1 MAEGISPEAQKVM
14 TAYRRSRNEFNQARI
29 DSEKAMRYINND
41 SWDPTDLANAISA
54 KKPALKY
61 PVMMPILQAIVG
73 NEQLS
78 AKKGHVKA
86 NDAES
91 IQMVDMVQN
100 RWNMLNDEQEV
111 EDKIQLAF
119 TDALITKMGG
129 FIERRFVV
137 NELGYLDY
145 DYRVANNF
153 RLHFDPETITSDY
166 KLDKC
171 NWLIKE
177 SWPTL
182 DELRATHGEEEA
194 FEHEKKINW
203 WDKLTGYLKRI
214 KEGSYSTS
222 DGFNKENN
230 TYQSL
235 EMEERVVKKYIK
247 AWDGSS
253 FEYTRFTPEEYL
265 KAKRTNPK
273 LQMLKEDY
281 DFNIHVTTV
290 IPFFQDIVV
299 KDEDFVQAERV
310 SNFSIFPIFSYS
322 LSTQAIEA
330 TSAMDMM
337 LDVQDDINKGKSQV
351 RDYIQQIVSAITLVS
366 NREKDL
372 LESII
377 RKKGQPGQVY
387 GARDVEKALKK
398 IGPDTIPAEI
408 LIHPDAAYE
417 FLVNITG
424 IGKSL
429 FGQSERSG
437 ESGVLFQKKIERAAA
452 VINPYYRNVSRLRKS
467 LLEDFIDNFA
477 FVYADQDRLIQLKD
491 AKGLQGQAY
500 LNLTFRDNQ
509 GIEQTLNSTK
519 NLSLYVELD
528 EGQDSITA
536 REENFENSMAMFSM
550 ISNVNPNAA
559 SALIPA
565 LLEDAPIR
573 NKDQWLELI
582 QGSLQEQAGGAAAQ
596 DQLAQFSEMMK
607 NEQVRRG
614 MITDQ
619 EKLQLEADNAAA
631 DREAAQTQPTQQA
644 A

>member
-1 MAEGISPEAQKVM
+1 MAEGISPEADKVM

-41 SWDPTDLANAISA
+41 SWDATDLANAITA

-91 IQMVDMVQN
+91 IQMVDLIQN
-100 RWNMLNDEQEV
+100 RWNMINDEQEI
-111 EDKIQLAF
+111 EDKIQLSF

-137 NELGYLDY
+137 NELGYLDF

-171 NWLIKE
+171 NWLVKE
-177 SWPTL
+177 AWLTL
-182 DELRATHGEEEA
+182 DQLREIHGEEEA
-194 FEHEKKINW
+194 FEHERKINW
-203 WDKLTGYLKRI
+203 WDQLTGYLKRI

-273 LQMLKEDY
+273 LQMIKEDY

-290 IPFFQDIVV
+290 IPFFQNIVV
-299 KDEDFVQAERV
+299 KDEDFVQAEGKAH
-310 SNFSIFPIFSYS
+310 FSIFPIFSYS

-351 RDYIQQIVSAITLVS
+351 RDYIQQIVSAITLVAS
-366 NREKDL
+366 RDKEM
-372 LESII
+372 LETIN
-377 RKKGQPGQVY
+377 RKKGEPGQVY
-387 GARDVEKALKK
+387 GVKSVENAIKK

-424 IGKSL
+424 IGKTL

-467 LLEDFIDNFA
+467 LLEDFIDNFG
-477 FVYADQDRLIQLKD
+477 FVYADQDRLVQLRD
-491 AKGLQGQAY
+491 SKGLQGQAY
-500 LNLTFRDNQ
+500 LNVTFRDNR

-528 EGQDSITA
+528 EGQESITA

-582 QGSLQEQAGGAAAQ
+582 QGSLQEQAGGSAAQ

-607 NEQVRRG
+607 NEQIRRG
-614 MITDQ
+614 LITDQ
-619 EKLQLEADNAAA
+619 QRLQLEADNAAA
-631 DREAAQTQPTQQA
+631 DREAAQTQSTT
-644 A
+644 